1 MHSPLTFFKKLKSVY
16 SIVLI
21 SGLQL
26 SDLIMYF
33 FILYFTV
40 DYDQFFSGHSLGS
53 VQLFVTPWTTAHQ
66 ASLSI
71 TSSQRSL
78 KLMSTEP
85 GISSNHLILCRPLL
99 LQPSIFLSIRVFSK
113 ELVLHIRW
121 PKYWNF
127 SFSIG
132 PSNEYQD

>member
-1 MHSPLTFFKKLKSVY
+1 
-16 SIVLI
+16 
-21 SGLQL
+21 
-26 SDLIMYF
+26 MYF
-33 FILYFTV
+33 FRLYFTV

-113 ELVLHIRW
+113 ELASPLQYNYLRVYLFEALKLFLQPIKI
-121 PKYWNF
+121 KYVF
-127 SFSIG
+127 SFVQSQ
-132 PSNEYQD
+132 PDVLYKSKQEH